1 MRRERIT
8 PPAAAGARDREK
20 DAGVSEEARSES
32 GEGPLSGPGRLVRA
46 RFRAER
52 SALAHG
58 PVHDE
63 GGNLRKPRVSEET
76 GLRASEVT
84 GPGSEA

>member
-1 MRRERIT
+1 MTKGRIT

-63 GGNLRKPRVSEET
+63 AGNLRKPRVSEET

>member
-1 MRRERIT
+1 MT

-20 DAGVSEEARSES
+20 DAGASQEARSET
-32 GEGPLSGPGRLVRA
+32 GEGPLSGPGRLVGA

-58 PVHDE
+58 PVDE
-63 GGNLRKPRVSEET
+63 EAGNLRKPRVSEET

>member
-1 MRRERIT
+1 MTKGRIT

-20 DAGVSEEARSES
+20 DAGASQEARSES

-63 GGNLRKPRVSEET
+63 AGNLRKPRVSEET